1 MGSIPPSSI
10 LPVKYFV
17 CTNTT
22 TLTLTLTLTLSPSHS
37 HLHTQLTNNIHPAI
51 NYFQF
56 VKLSDMVADS
66 IWPADKHSAAKKLDK
81 DLAAEI
87 KTYSKPKPGT

>member
-17 CTNTT
+17 CTYTH
-22 TLTLTLTLTLSPSHS
+22 TLTLALTRTLTNTHTLI
-37 HLHTQLTNNIHPAI
+37 LNIHPAI

-81 DLAAEI
+81 ELAAEI